1 MKQLT
6 CIICPRG
13 CQLTI
18 DDNLNVTGNFCK
30 RGQIYALEELTNP
43 SRTLTT
49 TIRVRNRK
57 DVLIPVRTNKK
68 VPKDKLFDIMQIINK
83 TTILAPCHI
92 NDVAIKNV
100 LNLGVDIIFTSEIK

>member
-83 TTILAPCHI
+83 FISYIII
-92 NDVAIKNV
+92 N
-100 LNLGVDIIFTSEIK
+100 